1 MESEDCKM
9 NCKGTDNVS
18 LGYTITLHIL
28 FFLHCRSTKRYVVL
42 ENLTSNFSKPCIID
56 LKMGTRTH
64 GDFATSEK
72 KERQKMKCERSTSL
86 R

>member
-1 MESEDCKM
+1 M
-9 NCKGTDNVS
+9 S
-18 LGYTITLHIL
+18 LDLDYTINLYIYS
-28 FFLHCRSTKRYVVL
+28 RSTKRYVIL
-42 ENLTSNFSKPCIID
+42 ENLTSNFEKPCIID
-56 LKMGTRTH
+56 LKMGTRTY